1 MIKILL
7 EGMTNNKG
15 GKESYI
21 INCYDKFDKNKFDF
35 TFLAYDEKI
44 AYEEYLKD
52 TGATIIHL
60 PPRNKGLIQFRKS
73 LDNVFSNNQYDVV
86 WSHKTTLSSCE
97 FLEIA
102 KKHNIPLRIIHSH
115 SSSNMGGKL
124 TYILHQIN
132 KLRLTKWANVF
143 FACSETAAQWFFGDG
158 ECEIIKNGIDVEK
171 YRFNPSIRE
180 KIRKELRLDDC
191 FVVGHVGRFGIE
203 KNHKK
208 LLDVFYEISK
218 RDASARLV
226 LCGDGEERKNIEAQI
241 KEKRLDDKVILMG
254 VINNVNEILQAIDI
268 IVMPSLFEGLPFALL
283 EAQAAGLKCVV
294 SDTVSKESDVLGWNT
309 FIPLS
314 SDDNRWAEAVIEQK
328 TEAREMAAD
337 VIKSKGFDIFDCVES
352 VESIIETHIN
362 KN

>member
-1 MIKILL
+1 MNRRLITSALPYVNNIPHLGNLL
-7 EGMTNNKG
+7 QVLSADVFARFCRSRGYDTMYICGTDEYGTATETKALQENKSD
-15 GKESYI
+15 KESYI

-132 KLRLTKWANVF
+132 KLRLTKWANEF
-143 FACSETAAQWFFGDG
+143 FACSETASQWFFGDG

-171 YRFNPSIRE
+171 E
-180 KIRKELRLDDC
+180 
-191 FVVGHVGRFGIE
+191 FVA
-203 KNHKK
+203 
-208 LLDVFYEISK
+208 K
-218 RDASARLV
+218 R
-226 LCGDGEERKNIEAQI
+226 I
-241 KEKRLDDKVILMG
+241 
-254 VINNVNEILQAIDI
+254 
-268 IVMPSLFEGLPFALL
+268 
-283 EAQAAGLKCVV
+283 
-294 SDTVSKESDVLGWNT
+294 
-309 FIPLS
+309 
-314 SDDNRWAEAVIEQK
+314 
-328 TEAREMAAD
+328 
-337 VIKSKGFDIFDCVES
+337 CVEG
-352 VESIIETHIN
+352 EGRPAF
-362 KN
+362 